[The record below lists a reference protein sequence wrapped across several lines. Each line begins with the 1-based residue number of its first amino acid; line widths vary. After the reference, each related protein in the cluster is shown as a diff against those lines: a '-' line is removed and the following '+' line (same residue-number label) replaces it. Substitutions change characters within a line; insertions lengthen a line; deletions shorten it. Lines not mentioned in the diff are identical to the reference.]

1 MGDAATLVA
10 IVSCG
15 EVTPIHLIRY
25 VEKTVFESRALLPA
39 NTLACA
45 RLAGVFRSPA
55 LRSLVETGLIKTLHS
70 NQNTLR
76 SITLLANQMNYETRL
91 TGQAITTDA
100 IFHLLPNS
108 WICDACE
115 NCCCQYVN
123 HLRDV
128 YFFNYICSHCFTYIK
143 FPFRLMNYM

>member
-1 MGDAATLVA
+1 MDDAATLVA
-10 IVSCG
+10 IVSSG

-45 RLAGVFRSPA
+45 RLAGVFHSHA
-55 LRSLVETGLIKTLHS
+55 VRSLVDTGLIKTLHS

-91 TGQAITTDA
+91 TGQAITIDA
-100 IFHLLPNS
+100 IFNLLANS
-108 WICDACE
+108 WICHTCE
-115 NCCCQYVN
+115 NCCHQYVN
-123 HLRDV
+123 YLRDD
-128 YFFNYICSHCFTYIK
+128 IHKHCFI
-143 FPFRLMNYM
+143 